1 VRLFTDVIR
10 DVHSGSLVEQASL
23 ALAELTQAVMD
34 TGKGGKLKIEL
45 SVKPQGKGSNVMIIS
60 GKVKSDCPT
69 NDVNPAIFFANLEGD
84 LLREDPTMFRAFA
97 DAKPAKKEA

>member
-1 VRLFTDVIR
+1 VIEKQVVVDYSDER
-10 DVHSGSLVEQASL
+10 NNK
-23 ALAELTQAVMD
+23 TY
-34 TGKGGKLKIEL
+34 
-45 SVKPQGKGSNVMIIS
+45 S